1 MEKRSRRRIRDLV
14 AHPASQGLDANEN
27 RCARISMMARSANA
41 PLKGRLQKRK
51 TNNLQIITSGLQ
63 RTAGPYRCANFE
75 LMHRTKIASLDHFVG
90 TQHKALR
97 YYALERRP
105 ASKDFGRWGGSLGI
119 GGNVTSAVD

>member
-1 MEKRSRRRIRDLV
+1 
-14 AHPASQGLDANEN
+14 
-27 RCARISMMARSANA
+27 MMARSANA
-41 PLKGRLQKRK
+41 PLKGRIQKRK

-63 RTAGPYRCANFE
+63 RTAGPYRCANSG
-75 LMHRTKIASLDHFVG
+75 LMHGTKIASLDHFVG

-105 ASKDFGRWGGSLGI
+105 ASKDCGRWGGSLGI